1 MKILGIIGGTGPE
14 STIAYYRLLI
24 TSYQTATQD
33 GSYPH
38 LVINSVDNKKLLDWM
53 ARGEFQEVIIYLVE
67 EVKRL
72 AAAGADFGLL
82 SANTSHIVFDEV
94 QQQSPIPLLSIVE
107 VTCDEAK
114 KRGIRKA
121 GLLGTRFTMQ
131 GRFYPQVFNRDSIQL
146 VVPTLEEQ
154 VYVHDIYLGELV
166 HGVFLPETR
175 TRLLSIVERMQ
186 GEDGIEAMILGGTE
200 LPLILRE
207 EIHAGISMLNTAKI
221 HVEAAVQEMMR

>member
-24 TSYQTATQD
+24 ASCQEAMQD

-38 LVINSVDNKKLLDWM
+38 LVINSVDNKRLLDWM
-53 ARGEFQEVIIYLVE
+53 ARGEFELVTNYLVE

-72 AAAGADFGLL
+72 AAAGADFALL
-82 SANTSHIVFDEV
+82 SANTSHVVFDEV
-94 QQQSPIPLLSIVE
+94 QHQSPIPLLSIVE
-107 VTCDEAK
+107 AACDEAK

-121 GLLGTRFTMQ
+121 GVLGTRFTMQ
-131 GRFYPQVFNRDSIQL
+131 GSFYPQVFNREGVQI

-154 VYVHDIYLGELV
+154 DYIHDKYLGELV

-175 TRLLSIVERMQ
+175 MRLLNIVERMQ
-186 GEDGIEAMILGGTE
+186 AEDGIEAMILGGTE
-200 LPLILRE
+200 LPLILKGE
-207 EIHAGISMLNTAKI
+207 GHAGIPLLNTAKI
-221 HVEAAVQEMMR
+221 HVEAAVQEMLR